1 MTISTDPRA
10 EALDRLPVREAVPEL
25 LRALDDRG
33 VAVLCAPPGT
43 GKTTLVPLVLA
54 GLVGGGPVRRV
65 LVAEPRRIAA
75 RAAARRMAWLLG
87 ERPGGKVGFTVRGE
101 RQAGRGTV
109 VEVVTTGVLLQRL
122 QRDQELAGV
131 DVVVLD
137 ECHERHLDA
146 DTAAAFLLDVRA
158 ALRPDLWLIATSAT
172 TDAEGWARL
181 LGDGG
186 TDGSGSECGDGR
198 PGKPA
203 PVVSAPGVS
212 HPVEVVWA
220 PPERPV
226 RPPHGMRVDPALL
239 DHVAAVVRRALRERE
254 GDVLC
259 FLPGVGEIA
268 RVAGKLGGLDGTEV
282 LQVHGRAPAAVQ
294 EAVLSGA
301 DGGRRRV
308 VLATSVAESSLTV
321 PGVRI
326 VVDCG
331 LAREPRMDHARG
343 LSALTTVRASRA
355 AARQRAGRAGREA
368 PGVVYRCWPEAEDA
382 RLPRFPSPEI
392 AGADLTAFALQT
404 ACWGDPDASGLAL
417 LDPPPAGAM
426 TAARETLTAIGAVDT
441 AGRATERGTRMARL
455 GLHPRLARALVD
467 GAKEVGA
474 RRAAEVV
481 ALLSEEPP
489 REYGDDLTAAWRTAR
504 HGGDPYA
511 TRWRQEARR
520 LERALTPEA
529 SARPDS
535 ARGGDGPG
543 RGEDGSAR
551 GGGGPGRGGDLRGG
565 DGPGR
570 GGDGLGRGG
579 DLRGGDGP
587 ARGEDCLGRG
597 ENGPARG
604 GGGPGRSGDL
614 RGGDGPARRGDGPR
628 RGEDGPARGGDGPGR
643 GGDDPAHSGGGP
655 ARRGDGP
662 GRGSDLRGDGPA
674 HGSGGPSRG
683 GDGPGRGG
691 DPRGGGGPAR
701 RGDGPR
707 GGDNLPTRGSDLR
720 GGDGPARGGD
730 GPHDGDNGPARG
742 GGPHG
747 GDSLPARG
755 SGGPHGDDAVAGL
768 MAALAFPER
777 VARRRGE
784 RAYLMAAGTGAELAD
799 GSRLGGAPWLAVAV
813 ADRPVAA
820 ASARVRLAA
829 VTDEGTARA
838 AAAALASEGEE
849 VRWADGDVLAHQVA
863 RLGAIELVSRPL
875 TDPDPEQ
882 VRRALLEGLR
892 REGTGLLRWSAQAT
906 AVRQRM
912 AFLHRELGGAWPD
925 VSDAALLDRADEW
938 LGSELA
944 RARGRADL
952 GRVDAGQ
959 ALARLLPWATGE
971 AARFEELAPE
981 RIEVPSG
988 SRVRLDYGAD
998 RPVLAVKL
1006 QELFGWQEAPRIA
1019 GGRVPLLVHLLS
1031 PAGRPAAVTA
1041 DLASFWKDGYRSVR
1055 AELRGRYPKH
1065 PWPEDPTTAEP
1076 TRRTNTRRGR

>member
-158 ALRPDLWLIATSAT
+158 TLRPDLRLIAASAT

-186 TDGSGSECGDGR
+186 TDGGGVEDGGVNGGGSEDSGADGGGGGADGSGSDRRDGR

-268 RVAGKLGGLDGTEV
+268 RVAGKLGGLDGAEV

-294 EAVLSGA
+294 EAVLSGT

-455 GLHPRLARALVD
+455 GLHPRLARALID

-489 REYGDDLTAAWRTAR
+489 REYGDDLAAAWRTAR

-520 LERALTPEA
+520 LEHALTPET
-529 SARPDS
+529 SARRGT
-535 ARGGDGPG
+535 ARGGDGP
-543 RGEDGSAR
+543 RG
-551 GGGGPGRGGDLRGG
+551 
-565 DGPGR
+565 
-570 GGDGLGRGG
+570 
-579 DLRGGDGP
+579 
-587 ARGEDCLGRG
+587 
-597 ENGPARG
+597 
-604 GGGPGRSGDL
+604 
-614 RGGDGPARRGDGPR
+614 
-628 RGEDGPARGGDGPGR
+628 
-643 GGDDPAHSGGGP
+643 
-655 ARRGDGP
+655 
-662 GRGSDLRGDGPA
+662 
-674 HGSGGPSRG
+674 
-683 GDGPGRGG
+683 
-691 DPRGGGGPAR
+691 
-701 RGDGPR
+701 
-707 GGDNLPTRGSDLR
+707 
-720 GGDGPARGGD
+720 
-730 GPHDGDNGPARG
+730 GDNGPARG

-849 VRWADGDVLAHQVA
+849 VRWADGDVLARRVA

-875 TDPDPEQ
+875 ADPDPKQ